1 MCGIVLA
8 VIRDTATRGDC
19 RLARRDIHRAMLA
32 MDSRGG
38 DSWGIA
44 VGPSSCRIELR
55 GLGTYAKGGNLPV
68 MSPGDVLIG
77 HTRFATRG
85 QVAIQNAHPFSHGD
99 FAVAHNGAYRAPIAS
114 DEWEDCDSYRLTG
127 EVARSIE
134 SGTDA
139 ILSHGGYGTVIAS
152 DGEHAFVWR
161 SRGQAHA
168 VARPWGLL
176 VTSTPVA
183 DMTGRVVTI
192 PDDETVY
199 HIASDGRLTAWSRVV
214 LAPDAWGASGRS
226 AALDHLWQW
235 DALLDA
241 SPRTAKG
248 GKRKATQSGTLASQW
263 ETCLACNETKPD
275 CASGCCLDCLSKW
288 EAI

>member
-44 VGPSSCRIELR
+44 VGPSSCRISLR
-55 GLGTYAKGGNLPV
+55 GLGTYAKGGNLPILNA
-68 MSPGDVLIG
+68 GDTVVG

-85 QVAIQNAHPFSHGD
+85 AVTTQNAHPFSHGD

-114 DEWEDCDSYRLTG
+114 DEWQDCDSYRLTG

-134 SGTDA
+134 SGTDT
-139 ILSHGGYGTVIAS
+139 ILSSGGYGTVIAS
-152 DGEHAFVWR
+152 DGENAFVWR

-168 VARPWGLL
+168 VIRPWGML

-192 PDDETVY
+192 PDDETIY
-199 HIASDGRLTAWSRVV
+199 HVTASGHATAWSRVV
-214 LAPDAWGASGRS
+214 LAPDAWGASGRG

-235 DALLDA
+235 DALLDSSRGA
-241 SPRTAKG
+241 TKP
-248 GKRKATQSGTLASQW
+248 GKRKATTSGTLAASW
-263 ETCLACNETKPD
+263 ETCLACDSTRPD
-275 CASGCCLDCLSKW
+275 CEAGVCGDCLRRW
-288 EAI
+288 EHV